1 MPGPQ
6 LPQPAVEPEQPVPR
20 LSPFPVVTKSAVMRD
35 IAVTPHAQL
44 VPPPLIQTSGTS
56 KIGSLQSVLTCCYSR
71 PLCGESGEV
80 VAIVAVLYVCMC
92 VCLFCLIF
100 RRYVGCRWIS

>member
-20 LSPFPVVTKSAVMRD
+20 LSPFRVVTKSAVMRD

-71 PLCGESGEV
+71 PLCGEEWRGGGHRV
-80 VAIVAVLYVCMC
+80 CFVCLYVC
-92 VCLFCLIF
+92 LSFLSHI
-100 RRYVGCRWIS
+100 